1 MFSVKDEDDD
11 DDDFFRSDEPCSLIL
26 QVVPA
31 ARADKLTKK
40 LTEEGWDDG
49 PGASQ
54 PFQIQEGDVLE
65 LGFRGNVKLDRPEE
79 EEDAKAMTMVFNSQL
94 KMSLT
99 FDTIEVDK

>member
-1 MFSVKDEDDD
+1 MLIFFF
-11 DDDFFRSDEPCSLIL
+11 FFRSDEPCSLIL
-26 QVVPA
+26 HVVPSA
-31 ARADKLTKK
+31 KANKLTKR
-40 LTEEGWDDG
+40 LAEDGWDDG

-65 LGFRGNVKLDRPEE
+65 LGFRGNVKLDSPE
-79 EEDAKAMTMVFNSQL
+79 EEDAKAMVLVFNSQL